1 LVPSTTRNQGWQFH
15 EWYLNGVFRI
25 AASGK
30 ARGGKFVRFLPNPMA
45 LFVVITGSESVS
57 LEATMRGT
65 TMKKFVFTTAVALVL
80 ATSAYAQ
87 HHGPGGGGG
96 GMSAHVGGGGGPGG
110 APSMSRGPSAPSNFS
125 SMSRGP
131 TGGNVYNR
139 APTNMNS
146 RNSGGP
152 NFDKGRERF
161 SDRDRDRF
169 SDRDRDRRLF
179 NRADRDHDF
188 DRDRHFDRD
197 RDIRHR
203 GVVSGN
209 FFEHGRH
216 FRFRRFFN
224 GEWVFL
230 NA

>member
-1 LVPSTTRNQGWQFH
+1 MVPSTTRNQGWQFH

-87 HHGPGGGGG
+87 HHGGGGG

-110 APSMSRGPSAPSNFS
+110 APSMMSHGPSGPSNMSRGPSGRSNFAQGPQGRTLYNQGPGNQRGQL
-125 SMSRGP
+125 SRRSLQRQGAEI
-131 TGGNVYNR
+131 R
-139 APTNMNS
+139 AVDEPD
-146 RNSGGP
+146 RPDADRQFRSGGP
-152 NFDKGRERF
+152 IV
-161 SDRDRDRF
+161 
-169 SDRDRDRRLF
+169 
-179 NRADRDHDF
+179 H
-188 DRDRHFDRD
+188 RHGTAR
-197 RDIRHR
+197 
-203 GVVSGN
+203 SGA
-209 FFEHGRH
+209 R
-216 FRFRRFFN
+216 
-224 GEWVFL
+224 
-230 NA
+230 